1 MNGAFRQS
9 MTWLHTW
16 TGLVFCWILYF
27 MFVTGTLGYVDAEI
41 DRWMQPEQVAPQQAN
56 PAEAI
61 TVAARY
67 LEREAP
73 GADRWF
79 ITPPGGRDAPHLRV
93 FWQLPTPENA
103 ETPPDP
109 ESLRGQALLDL
120 NTGEPLPEVR
130 ETGGGQ
136 VLYRMHYLLHY
147 LDRDIAYRFIGVVT
161 MLMFVGLITGI
172 VVHKKIFKEFFTFR
186 AGKGQ
191 RSWLDMHNLLSVTSL
206 PFQLMITYS
215 GLIFMVTVWMPGI
228 ALGTFGFDAQ
238 RTQKVLSEAVGEVPL
253 ERAHET
259 APLVELAPLV
269 ADAEARWDGA
279 SVTRLEVKLP
289 GDANA
294 EVSVSRSEGIARIG
308 GGGFIYSGT
317 TGAYERASPEV
328 PNAPIAIAATLI
340 GLHEGLFAGPVL
352 RWLYLFSGLIG
363 TAMVATGAVYWTAKR
378 RRNDGRPQSRGYRFV
393 DALNVGTIMG
403 LPVAVAAYFWANRLL
418 PTGMEHRA
426 DWEVHTMFLV
436 WGLCLV
442 HPVIRS
448 TKRAWIEQAWFAAVA
463 FALIPVLNALTTQV
477 HLGYSLR
484 VGDWVFASFDLVA
497 LATGVA
503 FAAAALI
510 MRRRA
515 VGMVTAQPVR
525 LDDEPQ
531 SPLASDPQAAT
542 A

>member
-41 DRWMQPEQVAPQQAN
+41 DRWMKPEQIAPQQAA

-67 LEREAP
+67 LQREAP

-109 ESLRGQALLDL
+109 ESLRGQELLDL
-120 NTGEPLPEVR
+120 DTGEPLPEVR

-186 AGKGQ
+186 PGKGQ

-228 ALGTFGFDAQ
+228 ALGTFGFDVQ
-238 RTQKVLSEAVGEVPL
+238 RTQTVLSEAVGQVPT
-253 ERAHET
+253 ERANEA
-259 APLVELAPLV
+259 APLVELAPLL
-269 ADAEARWDGA
+269 ADAQMRWDGA
-279 SVTRLEVKLP
+279 PATGVEVRLP

-294 EVSVSRSEGIARIG
+294 EVAVNRSEGIARIG
-308 GGGFIYSGT
+308 GGGFVYSGV
-317 TGAYERASPEV
+317 TGDYERAAPGV

-378 RRNDGRPQSRGYRFV
+378 KRTGVQRQSRGYRFV

-403 LPVAVAAYFWANRLL
+403 LPIAIAAYFWANRLL

-426 DWEVHTMFLV
+426 DWEVHAMFLV
-436 WGLCLV
+436 WGLCLL
-442 HPVIRS
+442 HPVVRS
-448 TKRAWIEQAWFAAVA
+448 TKHAWSEQAWFAAAA
-463 FALIPVLNALTTQV
+463 FALIPVLNGLTTQV

-484 VGDWVFASFDLVA
+484 AGDWVLASFDLVA
-497 LATGVA
+497 LAT
-503 FAAAALI
+503 
-510 MRRRA
+510 
-515 VGMVTAQPVR
+515 
-525 LDDEPQ
+525 
-531 SPLASDPQAAT
+531 
-542 A
+542 